1 MSHLR
6 DIQRLK
12 HTRLDAPIHNSRTN
26 YRPVDI
32 YNINFDKLELEPK
45 YHDHH
50 KYQSK

>member
-12 HTRLDAPIHNSRTN
+12 NTRQIEPISNARTH

-32 YNINFDKLELEPK
+32 YNINFDRLELEPK
-45 YHDHH
+45 YIETH
-50 KYQSK
+50 KYHSK